1 VLKATKMLCTI
12 ALGHGICEVFL
23 QSICDY
29 ARQYIKCRHQYT
41 VIILSHTSHHFAQTI
56 SCGSRQCKLK
66 LFQFAISQFHIFQ
79 FTVLQLI
86 LQFYSP
92 HLYSC
97 WKWLPPA
104 HRHIVTSNKNIHY
117 TSKFNLSVES
127 F

>member
-1 VLKATKMLCTI
+1 MLPKCY
-12 ALGHGICEVFL
+12 APWQLGHGICGVFP
-23 QSICDY
+23 QSHQAD
-29 ARQYIKCRHQYT
+29 AQQYIKCRHKYT
-41 VIILSHTSHHFAQTI
+41 VIILSHNSHHFPQII
-56 SCGSRQCKLK
+56 SCGSRQYKLK

-79 FTVLQLI
+79 FTVLQSI